1 MVRTLQT
8 TRVNTSYAP
17 QPRQIPVYPVVVED
31 APANLPPVRV
41 ENVIN
46 LEHSSEEQLP
56 TPTPLA
62 ESLAFAAGSS
72 TSASSA
78 PAFQAP
84 APGGD
89 DPDDSGDGDDEDDD
103 DDDDGEDEHINE
115 EADYAQ
121 QDHFMGIGPVVEH
134 YTSMFETGHFPNL
147 LQAVLHELGAYARPL
162 YETRR
167 VSEPPRSCYYIT
179 RIHVRV
185 MDAGDRG
192 FRTLSA
198 HESLIPL
205 STYAA
210 SVSNAARRTLWS
222 LSHTYRQQL
231 QNTRFRHLPQRL
243 RGESQTNI
251 VPGEPG
257 EDRLNTLAGVV
268 AGLNT
273 DLDSA
278 TLDLYSVH
286 LELENAHARIAALE
300 AQLQGLDP
308 PEAQVPAVALSP
320 PRKRMRYGEPGSVTR
335 LL

>member
-17 QPRQIPVYPVVVED
+17 QPRQIPVYPVVVEEV
-31 APANLPPVRV
+31 PADLPPVRV

-46 LEHSSEEQLP
+46 LEDSSEEQLP
-56 TPTPLA
+56 TPTPLV

-72 TSASSA
+72 SSAPSA

-84 APGGD
+84 APRGD
-89 DPDDSGDGDDEDDD
+89 DPDDSGDDDDEDDD
-103 DDDDGEDEHINE
+103 DEDDGEGEHVNE
-115 EADYAQ
+115 EANYAQ
-121 QDHFMGIGPVVEH
+121 QDNFMGFGPVVEH

-147 LQAVLHELGAYARPL
+147 LQEVLHALGTYVRPL

-167 VSEPPRSCYYIT
+167 VSEPPRACYYIT

-185 MDAGDRG
+185 MDTGDRG
-192 FRTLSA
+192 FRNLSA
-198 HESLIPL
+198 HESLTPL

-210 SVSNAARRTLWS
+210 SVSDAARRTLWS

-243 RGESQTNI
+243 RGGSQTNI
-251 VPGEPG
+251 VPGEAG

-278 TLDLYSVH
+278 TLDLYRVH

-308 PEAQVPAVALSP
+308 PEAQDPAMALSP
-320 PRKRMRYGEPGSVTR
+320 PRKRLRYGEPGSVTR

>member
-17 QPRQIPVYPVVVED
+17 QPRQIPVYPVVVDEVPVD
-31 APANLPPVRV
+31 LPHIQV
-41 ENVIN
+41 ENVVI
-46 LEHSSEEQLP
+46 LEDSSEEQLP

-62 ESLAFAAGSS
+62 KSPAFAAKSS
-72 TSASSA
+72 TSAPPA
-78 PAFQAP
+78 PAVQAP

-89 DPDDSGDGDDEDDD
+89 DPDDSGDDDDEDDND
-103 DDDDGEDEHINE
+103 DEGGDKHVNE

-121 QDHFMGIGPVVEH
+121 QDYFMGFGPVVEH

-147 LQAVLHELGAYARPL
+147 LQDVLHTLGTYVRPL
-162 YETRR
+162 YETRQ
-167 VSEPPRSCYYIT
+167 VSEPPRAFYYIT

-192 FRTLSA
+192 FRTMSA
-198 HESLIPL
+198 HESLTPL

-210 SVSNAARRTLWS
+210 LVSDAARRTLWS
-222 LSHTYRQQL
+222 PSHTYRQQL
-231 QNTRFRHLPQRL
+231 QDTRFRHLPL
-243 RGESQTNI
+243 RISRGSQTSI
-251 VPGEPG
+251 VPGGAG

-278 TLDLYSVH
+278 TLDLSRVH

-308 PEAQVPAVALSP
+308 PEA
-320 PRKRMRYGEPGSVTR
+320 
-335 LL
+335 